1 MAERIF
7 RTAQLAAEAAA
18 EYAIVRI
25 RHAINEKGEARVVA
39 ATGVTQIEFLAHL
52 VAASPVDWA
61 RVELFHLDEYIGL
74 GPDHPA
80 SFARFIRERLLG
92 ETGIQRAPLLDA
104 PGNPEAERQ
113 AAAKAIPR

>member
-7 RTAQLAAEAAA
+7 RTAQLAVEAAA

-39 ATGVTQIEFLAHL
+39 ATGVTQIEFLGYL
-52 VAASPVDWA
+52 VAASTVDWA
-61 RVELFHLDEYIGL
+61 RVELFQLDEYIGL

-80 SFARFIRERLLG
+80 RFTHFIRERLVSKK
-92 ETGIQRAPLLDA
+92 GIRRAHLLDGPRNTA
-104 PGNPEAERQ
+104 PNAPAR
-113 AAAKAIPR
+113 PH